1 MNGGIAE
8 KVGSPGIVGKF
19 ISPVNRLTTCGG
31 KPADGTHLTTTV
43 AGQADTR
50 SFSESRFVGLTNRNR
65 IARR

>member
-19 ISPVNRLTTCGG
+19 ISPVNRLTTGRG
-31 KPADGTHLTTTV
+31 KPADCIHLTTAV
-43 AGQADTR
+43 SGQADAC
-50 SFSESRFVGLTNRNR
+50 SFSESRFVGLTKRNR

>member
-19 ISPVNRLTTCGG
+19 ISPVNRLTTGRG
-31 KPADGTHLTTTV
+31 KPADGTHLTTAV

-50 SFSESRFVGLTNRNR
+50 SFSKSRFVGLTK
-65 IARR
+65 